1 MAAEQDKKVTI
12 EKAKDRVI
20 LTVDG
25 VKMSLSPK
33 LAREMGDGLYRAGWD
48 VENTAR
54 T

>member
-1 MAAEQDKKVTI
+1 MSADKDKKVTI
-12 EKAKDRVI
+12 EKSEGRVI

-25 VKMSLSPK
+25 VRMSLSPK

-48 VENTAR
+48 VENVAT